1 MLAYILNRDVQ
12 ERWNASQPTG
22 GDVCQSFHGLLMW
35 RNRSVVMVKDVPQKH
50 EPLLWPRCSL
60 ASPSQALF
68 AGCGTMN
75 GLGEPSTGHAPSFL
89 STLTNPGW
97 FYVYVRS
104 IVYMYMQAILLLSLP
119 CSPCTSIS
127 FLLVCADYLQVRNEC
142 AKIV

>member
-12 ERWNASQPTG
+12 KRWNALQPTG

-68 AGCGTMN
+68 TGCGTMN

-97 FYVYVRS
+97 FYVYVRFHR
-104 IVYMYMQAILLLSLP
+104 IYVHANYP
-119 CSPCTSIS
+119 FS
-127 FLLVCADYLQVRNEC
+127 FHFHAHLVRPFVFACLC
-142 AKIV
+142 

>member
-12 ERWNASQPTG
+12 KRWNALQPTG

-35 RNRSVVMVKDVPQKH
+35 RSRSVVMVKDVPQEH

-68 AGCGTMN
+68 TGCGTMN

-104 IVYMYMQAILLLSLP
+104 IVYMYMQTILFP
-119 CSPCTSIS
+119 FTSMLTLYVHS